1 MSKRPL
7 LLLGILHLLTHN
19 SPAASR
25 ILSGNNSGSSAN
37 SAGYGYSFNASSSFT
52 AVHAFTVLPKFQSRY
67 VNFGGD
73 GTARVNYPYT
83 SLHTSTVI
91 HTTTS
96 TGTRTRTRTHNRSL
110 TRSTML
116 KESNESN
123 ASHQKSG
130 MTSMRPS
137 HSNGNSHA
145 GKPHTHTA
153 RTGTTSHAH
162 RLSAGNTSI
171 HGNSSNGNSNSN
183 SATVNSNSNIKI
195 NIKNTN
201 NHTRKRVQ
209 MHLHRPVRILHQNSL
224 SQNNN
229 QNNNHH
235 HHLDM
240 HTGMSTR
247 LGISSGL
254 TFDDG
259 DQLLVSAQKPL
270 GILLEEREPGD
281 NDNYNDYHNSLTGAG
296 IGTVADT
303 GTDDDDLQW
312 GCIVSQVVQG
322 GAADRAGVREGDVL
336 VAVQNA
342 DVANAS
348 FEEVMDRI
356 GNAPRIVNLRF
367 WRKVR

>member
-37 SAGYGYSFNASSSFT
+37 SAGYGYSSNAGSSFT
-52 AVHAFTVLPKFQSRY
+52 AVHAFAILPKFQSRY
-67 VNFGGD
+67 GTVNSPFS
-73 GTARVNYPYT
+73 
-83 SLHTSTVI
+83 SLHTSAVI

-96 TGTRTRTRTHNRSL
+96 TGTRKRTHNRSL

-116 KESNESN
+116 KESNKSN

-153 RTGTTSHAH
+153 RSGTTSHAH
-162 RLSAGNTSI
+162 RLSASNTII

-195 NIKNTN
+195 IKNTN

-224 SQNNN
+224 SHNNN
-229 QNNNHH
+229 QNNNHR

-281 NDNYNDYHNSLTGAG
+281 NDNYNDYYNSLTSAG
-296 IGTVADT
+296 IDT
-303 GTDDDDLQW
+303 IAGAGTDDDDLQW
-312 GCIVSQVVQG
+312 GCIVSQVIQG

-342 DVANAS
+342 NVANAS
-348 FEEVMDRI
+348 FEEVMERI